1 MADRLR
7 RSPTVCV
14 GRRFPFEFALFLLWA
29 ALLLGPAALH
39 PGWALMPPRSP
50 FSDLLISHWP
60 NAEFLRR
67 SLFQFHQL
75 PLWNPSILGGAP
87 FAADP
92 LAGLWY
98 PPNWL
103 TVILP
108 LPFAFNILLM
118 LHLAWGGWGM
128 ARWARASGVG
138 QGPALL
144 AGLAFAGMP
153 KLIAHIGAGHI
164 SLVYAVAWTPWLML
178 SVERATA
185 IAKAHSVFI
194 LHPSSFILALIAL
207 ADPRWAV
214 YAGAAMI
221 ALWLGRRASLRTLLH
236 SLALAAL
243 LTAILWLPLLEF
255 VSRASR
261 AALTAA
267 DNAAFALPPGYLIGL
282 IVPNLGG
289 FHEWMT
295 YLGLAPLALAII
307 GVAKGR
313 DRVGV
318 RLMVAMALVSL
329 LWALGTGGGLFA
341 LLGHLPGIS
350 LLRVPSRSWFLVG
363 LAACWL
369 AGQGA
374 QAVAEG
380 FRLAGRAANL
390 ATVGVVAALWLLA
403 VGGSTAA
410 RHPLINLLGMAA
422 IGTAV
427 LLALR
432 GDVIPSRTAARNL
445 SAGPEM
451 LRASSPQHDMGSV
464 SPGSG
469 ARLTRPLAAL
479 LALTL
484 LDLLWVNSTLLTA
497 RPVEPSVVAQW
508 LNSQPGVWRVYSPSF
523 SVPPLDTARLGLEQ
537 ADGVNP
543 LQLSDTVAFMTR
555 ATGVASG
562 GYSVT
567 VPPFLGDVATA
578 NAAAVPDAGLLGELN
593 VRFVVSEFDLRGG
606 GFILRM
612 QIGRTRIYENIRDRG
627 RVSAGALTSWSPNRI
642 EYLVSAE
649 GDGRAIL
656 SEVWYPGWRAWVDGK
671 PATIEHAGL
680 FRAVTAGAGAHR
692 VVFEF
697 WPLSVYVG
705 AALSMIGLGLALWS
719 AQAIRTRKN
728 ADER

>member
-1 MADRLR
+1 MVDRLR
-7 RSPTVCV
+7 
-14 GRRFPFEFALFLLWA
+14 RRFPFEFALFLLWA
-29 ALLLGPAALH
+29 ALLLGPAVLH

-103 TVILP
+103 AVILP
-108 LPFAFNILLM
+108 LPFAFNLLLM

-128 ARWARASGVG
+128 ARWVRAGGVG
-138 QGPALL
+138 QSPKGMIWPALL

-153 KLIAHIGAGHI
+153 KLIAHTGAGHI

-178 SVERATA
+178 SAECARCVRNL
-185 IAKAHSVFI
+185 KRRSPFI
-194 LHPSSFILALIAL
+194 VHRSSFILAFVAL

-214 YAGAAMI
+214 YVGAAMI
-221 ALWLGRRASLRTLLH
+221 ALWLARRASLRALLA
-236 SLALAAL
+236 SLALATL

-255 VSRASR
+255 VSHASR
-261 AALTAA
+261 AALTVA

-295 YLGLAPLALAII
+295 YLGLAPLVLAII

-313 DRVGV
+313 DRVGI

-329 LWALGTGGGLFA
+329 LWALGPGGGLFA
-341 LLGHLPGIS
+341 LLGHLPGIG

-363 LAACWL
+363 LAVCWL

-380 FRLAGRAANL
+380 FRFTGRAANL
-390 ATVGVVAALWLLA
+390 ATVGIVAALWLLA
-403 VGGSTAA
+403 VGGSAAA
-410 RHPLINLLGMAA
+410 RRPLINLLGMAA
-422 IGTAV
+422 VGTAV

-432 GDVIPSRTAARNL
+432 
-445 SAGPEM
+445 
-451 LRASSPQHDMGSV
+451 LRARS
-464 SPGSG
+464 
-469 ARLTRPLAAL
+469 LAAL

-484 LDLLWVNSTLLTA
+484 LDLLWVNGTLLTA
-497 RPVEPSVVAQW
+497 RPAQPSAVAQW

-523 SVPPLDTARLGLEQ
+523 SVPPLDAARLGLEQ

-543 LQLSDTVAFMTR
+543 LQLADTVAFMTR
-555 ATGVASG
+555 ATGVAAG

-567 VPPFLGDVATA
+567 VPPFSGDVVTA

-593 VRFVVSEFDLRGG
+593 VRFVASEFDLRGG
-606 GFILRM
+606 GFILRT

-627 RVSAGALTSWSPNRI
+627 RVSAGALTFWSPNRL

-671 PATIEHAGL
+671 PVTIERAGL

-719 AQAIRTRKN
+719 ARAIRTRIN

>member
-7 RSPTVCV
+7 Q
-14 GRRFPFEFALFLLWA
+14 RFPFEFALFLLWA

-39 PGWALMPPRSP
+39 PGWVLMPPHSP
-50 FSDLLISHWP
+50 FSDLLITHWP

-103 TVILP
+103 AVILP
-108 LPFAFNILLM
+108 LPFAFNVLLM

-138 QGPALL
+138 QSPKGMIWPALL

-153 KLIAHIGAGHI
+153 KLIAHTGAGHI
-164 SLVYAVAWTPWLML
+164 SLVYAVAWTPWLMR
-178 SVERATA
+178 SVECAR
-185 IAKAHSVFI
+185 SVRNLKRRSPFI
-194 LHPSSFILALIAL
+194 VHRSSFILAFVAL

-214 YAGAAMI
+214 YAGAAFV

-255 VSRASR
+255 VGHASR

-318 RLMVAMALVSL
+318 RVMVAMALVSL
-329 LWALGTGGGLFA
+329 LWVLGPGGGLFA
-341 LLGHLPGIS
+341 LLGHLPGIG

-363 LAACWL
+363 LAVCWL
-369 AGQGA
+369 AAQGA

-380 FRLAGRAANL
+380 FRFTGRAANL
-390 ATVGVVAALWLLA
+390 ATAGIVAALWLFA
-403 VGGSTAA
+403 VGGSAAA
-410 RHPLINLLGMAA
+410 RRPLISLLGMAA
-422 IGTAV
+422 IGTAALV
-427 LLALR
+427 ALR
-432 GDVIPSRTAARNL
+432 GDETDAVFKTA
-445 SAGPEM
+445 
-451 LRASSPQHDMGSV
+451 SV
-464 SPGSG
+464 CG

-497 RPVEPSVVAQW
+497 RPAQPSAVAQW

-523 SVPPLDTARLGLEQ
+523 SVPPLDAARLGLEQ

-543 LQLSDTVAFMTR
+543 LQLADTVAFMTR
-555 ATGVASG
+555 ATGVASS

-567 VPPFLGDVATA
+567 VPPFSGDVATA
-578 NAAAVPDAGLLGELN
+578 NAAAVADAGLLGELN
-593 VRFVVSEFDLRGG
+593 VRFVASEFDLRGE
-606 GFILRM
+606 GFILRA

-627 RVSAGALTSWSPNRI
+627 RVSAGALTFWSPNRI

-671 PATIEHAGL
+671 PVTIERAGL

-705 AALSMIGLGLALWS
+705 AALSMIGLGLALRS
-719 AQAIRTRKN
+719 ALAIRTRTN